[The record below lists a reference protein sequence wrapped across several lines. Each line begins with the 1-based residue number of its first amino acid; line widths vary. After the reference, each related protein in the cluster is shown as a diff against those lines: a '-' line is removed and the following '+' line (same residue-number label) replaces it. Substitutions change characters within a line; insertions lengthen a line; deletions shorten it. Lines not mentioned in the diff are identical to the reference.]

1 MRSTQL
7 TKRHFLDPRP
17 AADAA
22 GRPIRDAV
30 NIPLAELSERTHE
43 LPARHQL
50 LPVVGPA
57 EVAVQAV
64 AWLGQNGRRA
74 RLRPA
79 WEYAA
84 RPDST
89 LIGHLWR
96 PTEFLAE
103 VLPQLSASHQAES
116 DAPATRTRG
125 ALDLACGTGR
135 DAVFLAA
142 HGWHVTAVDLL
153 PDALD
158 LARALAARYAP
169 AIQPIEFVQI
179 DLEADP
185 ATIQQQFDLIV
196 VFRYLHRPLFTRFRS
211 WLAPGGSLLCETFT
225 TVHRARRGK
234 PASDAHVLK
243 PDELRELAQG
253 LEIVDISEA
262 WRSHAHTA
270 RLWARQPA
278 GR

>member
-7 TKRHFLDPRP
+7 TPRHFLDPRP

-22 GRPIRDAV
+22 DRPIRDAV
-30 NIPLAELSERTHE
+30 NIPLPELPRRTHE
-43 LPARHQL
+43 LPPRHQIV
-50 LPVVGPA
+50 PVVGLA
-57 EVAVQAV
+57 AVADAAV
-64 AWLGQNGRRA
+64 AWLVNNGRRA
-74 RLRPA
+74 SIQPA

-96 PTEFLAE
+96 PTAFLAE
-103 VLPQLSASHQAES
+103 VLPQLSASHTVEL

-135 DAVFLAA
+135 DAVFLAG

-158 LARALAARYAP
+158 RARDLATRCAP
-169 AIQPIEFVQI
+169 AIEPIEFVQI
-179 DLEADP
+179 DLEKDP
-185 ATIQQQFDLIV
+185 ATIQQRFELIV
-196 VFRYLHRPLFTRFRS
+196 VFRYLHRPLFPRFRN

-225 TVHRARRGK
+225 TIHRARRGK
-234 PASDAHVLK
+234 PASDAHVLM
-243 PDELRELAQG
+243 PGELRELAQS

-262 WRSHAHTA
+262 WRSNAHTA

-278 GR
+278 EP